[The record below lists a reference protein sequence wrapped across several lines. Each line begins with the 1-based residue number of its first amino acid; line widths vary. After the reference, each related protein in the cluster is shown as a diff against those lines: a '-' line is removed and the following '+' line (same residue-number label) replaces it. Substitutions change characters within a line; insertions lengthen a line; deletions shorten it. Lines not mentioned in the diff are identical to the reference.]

1 MQIKS
6 HQHTISNNIQLS
18 GKGLHLGKQAHIVIR
33 PAPVNSGIV
42 FKRTDLSDTPEIK
55 AHIDHI
61 SHCERGTCLT
71 KNGIDILSIEHLMAA
86 VQGLQVDNMI
96 IEIDASEM
104 PAFDGSSRVY
114 TEELLKA
121 GIQEQSELRKPFK
134 LNEKI
139 EFSYGDSKYIA
150 EPSDEFLLDVFIQYD
165 DSPIGEQKAS
175 YIQTTDFQ
183 QEIANCRTFVFLS
196 ELEPLFNRNL
206 IKGGD
211 LDNAIVF
218 VDKAVCQAELD
229 RLSSIMGKDKVAV
242 RLEGILNNLDLY
254 FDNEPA
260 RHKLLDLMG
269 DLGLL
274 GKMMQAKITA
284 IRPGHR
290 SNAEFVKRLL
300 IN

>member
-6 HQHTISNNIQLS
+6 HQHTINNNIQLS
-18 GKGLHLGKQAHIVIR
+18 GKGLHLGKQTQILIK
-33 PAPVNSGIV
+33 PAPVNSGII
-42 FKRTDLSDTPEIK
+42 FKRTDLSDATEIK

-71 KNGIDILSIEHLMAA
+71 KNGVDILSIEHLMAA

-96 IEIDASEM
+96 IEMNASEM

-114 TEELLKA
+114 TEELIKA
-121 GIQEQSELRKPFK
+121 GLQEQSELRKPFK
-134 LNEKI
+134 LNKKI
-139 EFSYGDSKYIA
+139 EFSYEESKYIA
-150 EPSDEFLLDVFIQYD
+150 EPSDEFLLNVEIHYE
-165 DSPIGEQKAS
+165 DSPIGKQKAEFNE
-175 YIQTTDFQ
+175 ITDFK

-218 VDKAVCQAELD
+218 VDKAVNQDELD
-229 RLSSIMGKDKVAV
+229 RLSTIMDKDKVTV

-254 FDNEPA
+254 FENEPA